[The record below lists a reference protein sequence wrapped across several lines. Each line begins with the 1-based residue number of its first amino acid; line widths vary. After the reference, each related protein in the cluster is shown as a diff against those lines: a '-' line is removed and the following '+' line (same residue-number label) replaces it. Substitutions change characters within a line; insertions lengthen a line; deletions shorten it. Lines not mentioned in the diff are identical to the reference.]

1 MGSARVSNAKPIP
14 METTDKKSIKTL
26 LKSLFHKKKEKPK
39 IDKKEA
45 IEEKPEKSEP
55 KKQQPIQNTNTVATI
70 LENFNKLN
78 LEEKKP
84 VKTEVKEEEE
94 DDEFAN
100 FTIKVIEEKE
110 SRNERIHSQSSTN
123 SGDSG
128 FSDNK
133 DLDDIKTENEEPPND
148 EAENVDQA
156 DDLAE
161 DLEKLGLE
169 EDGKK
174 KKKKQTI
181 VLSRGPVRNK
191 VGAYVSSVSPYATQ
205 DDSYSK
211 ISSINKHT
219 LSGGQVLVNQVQPDN
234 FSEVKLAL
242 ESVQKNS
249 QYLQNDR
256 ESYLNDVMELISEDT
271 SSKGVSVPKL
281 IVTPEYDYQ
290 EHSTDYQ
297 EHTTIDYAQ
306 KKVHSNTY
314 LSDYEEKTVQ
324 HDELMQLLQENMS
337 PVNMPSVYTMSPES
351 LSNPVDQYG
360 QEEFTQIFNNYVQKE
375 CSNTSNDGYINAEYT
390 FPTPPRSET
399 VPSPMLSSPASFY
412 PTNSEYTLSP
422 ERSPI
427 YNSDY
432 EKYQEIP
439 HFEEEKETAD
449 KKTRERTNSLSSM
462 TMKQFK
468 DMQREI
474 VGNFSKRD
482 CCIMTRKTCKELIQE
497 RLQKVKAAVRKDMC
511 MQLSKIDLKELY
523 GVLHHILISLSTSS
537 DKEDLQYSLFGLVC
551 ERLLAQDPT
560 LFTGDAGLSLL
571 KSAAL
576 RCPHRP
582 LLTRYL
588 VQCIRTAI
596 QNDAALATSKEHIFH
611 EVDALGDNLLIACAR
626 AGDRCSDVLSE
637 LVRVPDNQPPLFRAA
652 HTNADGYTALHV
664 ACSQHSATNPRL
676 HTVHVLLAHAGL
688 NILDGDLKGG
698 DTALHLAV
706 NSAHCDLQ
714 LVLMMFH
721 QLPRKDWKSLA
732 HHPNLSNKTPLD
744 LARLAAKTTTR
755 QNYPQEVLDFLK
767 KCR

>member
-1 MGSARVSNAKPIP
+1 MGSATVSNAKPMP
-14 METTDKKSIKTL
+14 MDTTDKKSIKTL
-26 LKSLFHKKKEKPK
+26 IISFFNKKKEKPK
-39 IDKKEA
+39 IEKKEKKV
-45 IEEKPEKSEP
+45 EDKPES
-55 KKQQPIQNTNTVATI
+55 KKEVKPIQNTNTVAAI

-78 LEEKKP
+78 LEESKP
-84 VKTEVKEEEE
+84 VKQEIVKDEVE
-94 DDEFAN
+94 DEFAN
-100 FTIKVIEEKE
+100 FTIKVIEESRE
-110 SRNERIHSQSSTN
+110 RNERIHSQASTN

-133 DLDDIKTENEEPPND
+133 DVDSPDKTENEDDKLEN
-148 EAENVDQA
+148 AEESDTKLENTDQT
-156 DDLAE
+156 DDLAD
-161 DLEKLGLE
+161 DLEKLGLDDE
-169 EDGKK
+169 GKK
-174 KKKKQTI
+174 KREKKKQTI
-181 VLSRGPVRNK
+181 VLARTPIRNK
-191 VGAYVSSVSPYATQ
+191 ITCGGAFRSPYPMKDQ
-205 DDSYSK
+205 DSYNK

-249 QYLQNDR
+249 QFLQNDR
-256 ESYLNDVMELISEDT
+256 ETYLEDVMELINEDT
-271 SSKGVSVPKL
+271 NPKSVAVPQL

-290 EHSTDYQ
+290 EQ
-297 EHTTIDYAQ
+297 ATIDFAQ
-306 KKVHSNTY
+306 KKLTSNAY
-314 LSDYEEKTVQ
+314 LGDYEEKTVQ
-324 HDELMQLLQENMS
+324 HHELMQLLQEN
-337 PVNMPSVYTMSPES
+337 YTMSPES
-351 LSNPVDQYG
+351 LSNPVDQFG
-360 QEEFTQIFNNYVQKE
+360 QEEFTQIFNYVQKE
-375 CSNTSNDGYINAEYT
+375 YSNTSNDGFIGAEYT

-399 VPSPMLSSPASFY
+399 VPSPMLSSPSSFY

-422 ERSPI
+422 GRSPI
-427 YNSDY
+427 SDY

-439 HFEEEKETAD
+439 HFEEEKEATD
-449 KKTRERTNSLSSM
+449 KKARERTVSISSM

-474 VGNFSKRD
+474 VNNFSKRD
-482 CCIMTRKTCKELIQE
+482 CCLVTRKTCKELLQE
-497 RLQKVKAAVRKDMC
+497 RLQKVKPAVRKNMC
-511 MQLSKIDLKELY
+511 MELSKIDLKEAY
-523 GVLHHILISLSTSS
+523 GVLDPILRSLSTSS
-537 DKEDLQYSLFGLVC
+537 DKEDLQYCLFGLVC
-551 ERLLAQDPT
+551 ERLLAQDPA
-560 LFTGDAGLSLL
+560 LFLGDAGLSLL

-596 QNDAALATSKEHIFH
+596 QADASLVSSKEHIFH
-611 EVDALGDNLLIACAR
+611 EVDALGDNLVIACAR

-664 ACSQHSATNPRL
+664 ACSQHSASSPRL
-676 HTVHVLLAHAGL
+676 HTVHVLLAHGGL

-698 DTALHLAV
+698 DSALHLAV

-714 LVLMMFH
+714 LVLMMFN

-732 HHPNLSNKTPLD
+732 HHPNLSTKTPLD

>member
-14 METTDKKSIKTL
+14 METTDKKSLKTIL
-26 LKSLFHKKKEKPK
+26 RSFFAKKKEKPK
-39 IDKKEA
+39 IDKKETL
-45 IEEKPEKSEP
+45 EEKPEVI
-55 KKQQPIQNTNTVATI
+55 KQVNQIQNSNTVATI

-78 LEEKKP
+78 LEERKP
-84 VKTEVKEEEE
+84 VKTEIKDDNEE
-94 DDEFAN
+94 DEFAN
-100 FTIKVIEEKE
+100 FTIKVIEETE

-123 SGDSG
+123 SADSG

-133 DLDDIKTENEEPPND
+133 DLEDAIKTENEEQPENN
-148 EAENVDQA
+148 EESENVDQT

-161 DLEKLGLE
+161 DLDKLGLDDE
-169 EDGKK
+169 GKK
-174 KKKKQTI
+174 KKEKKMQM
-181 VLSRGPVRNK
+181 VFVSRGPVRNK
-191 VGAYVSSVSPYATQ
+191 VGSYVSSVSPYGAQ
-205 DDSYSK
+205 EQDSYSK

-219 LSGGQVLVNQVQPDN
+219 LSGGQVLVNPVQPDN

-249 QYLQNDR
+249 QFLQNDG
-256 ESYLNDVMELISEDT
+256 ESYLDDVMEFIKQDT
-271 SSKGVSVPKL
+271 SAKSISVPKL
-281 IVTPEYDYQ
+281 IVTPEYDYP
-290 EHSTDYQ
+290 ETSN
-297 EHTTIDYAQ
+297 IDYTQ
-306 KKVHSNTY
+306 KKVTSNY
-314 LSDYEEKTVQ
+314 LGDYEEKTVQ
-324 HDELMQLLQENMS
+324 HDELMQLLQENMP
-337 PVNMPSVYTMSPES
+337 PVDMPSVYTMSPES
-351 LSNPVDQYG
+351 LSNPIDQYG

-375 CSNTSNDGYINAEYT
+375 CSVSNDSYINAEYT

-412 PTNSEYTLSP
+412 PSNSEYTLSP
-422 ERSPI
+422 GRSPI
-427 YNSDY
+427 YNCDY

-439 HFEEEKETAD
+439 HFEEEKETVD
-449 KKTRERTNSLSSM
+449 KKRERTNSISSM

-482 CCIMTRKTCKELIQE
+482 CCAVNRKSCKELLQE
-497 RLQKVKAAVRKDMC
+497 RLQKIKVAVRKNIC
-511 MQLSKIDLKELY
+511 MELSKIDLKEAY
-523 GVLHHILISLSTSS
+523 GVLHHILISLATSS

-551 ERLLAQDPT
+551 ERLLAQDPG
-560 LFTGDAGLSLL
+560 LFVGDAGLSLL

-596 QNDAALATSKEHIFH
+596 QNDASRANSKEHIFH

-637 LVRVPDNQPPLFRAA
+637 LVRVPDSQPPLFRAA

-664 ACSQHSATNPRL
+664 ACSQHSAASPRL
-676 HTVHVLLAHAGL
+676 HTAHVLLAHAGL

-706 NSAHCDLQ
+706 NSAHCDLR

-732 HHPNLSNKTPLD
+732 HHPNLSTKTPLD